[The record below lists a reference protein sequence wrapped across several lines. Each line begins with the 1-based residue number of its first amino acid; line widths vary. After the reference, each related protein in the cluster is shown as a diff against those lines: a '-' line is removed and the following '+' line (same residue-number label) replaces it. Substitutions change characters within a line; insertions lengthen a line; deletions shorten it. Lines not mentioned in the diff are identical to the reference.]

1 MSTTATTTNEAEG
14 FSTAEASVAALNATV
29 DDAVNALASAIEAAE
44 TVVAKFGMTIVRNN
58 APHFVIEHP
67 EGASPRKRVRSDE
80 SPTASSASITEA
92 VAAAETAT
100 VAASSA
106 TEATKAIENIDAA
119 IAAVE
124 AACAPEPD
132 ADCAP
137 VDCAPIDCAPVP
149 ICRSLSG

>member
-1 MSTTATTTNEAEG
+1 MSTTTPTATTTNEGEG

-100 VAASSA
+100 VAAEAA
-106 TEATKAIENIDAA
+106 TEAIENIDAA

-132 ADCAP
+132 VDCAP
-137 VDCAPIDCAPVP
+137 VDCAPMP

>member
-1 MSTTATTTNEAEG
+1 MSTTTTTTTTTIEAEG

-29 DDAVNALASAIEAAE
+29 DDVVNALASAIEAAE

-92 VAAAETAT
+92 VAAEAS
-100 VAASSA
+100 ASSA
-106 TEATKAIENIDAA
+106 TEASSAIENIDAA

-132 ADCAP
+132 VDCAP
-137 VDCAPIDCAPVP
+137 VDCAPVP

>member
-1 MSTTATTTNEAEG
+1 MSTTTTTTTTTIEAEG

-106 TEATKAIENIDAA
+106 TEASSAIENIDAA

-132 ADCAP
+132 
-137 VDCAPIDCAPVP
+137 VDCAPVP

>member
-1 MSTTATTTNEAEG
+1 MSTTTTTTTTTNEAEG

-106 TEATKAIENIDAA
+106 TEASSAIENIDAA

-137 VDCAPIDCAPVP
+137 VP

>member
-1 MSTTATTTNEAEG
+1 MSTTTTTTATNEAEG

-58 APHFVIEHP
+58 APHFVLEHP

-106 TEATKAIENIDAA
+106 IENIDAA

-137 VDCAPIDCAPVP
+137 VP

>member
-1 MSTTATTTNEAEG
+1 MSTTATTTTEAEG

-100 VAASSA
+100 VAAEAATEA

-137 VDCAPIDCAPVP
+137 VP

>member
-1 MSTTATTTNEAEG
+1 MCTTATTTTEAEG

-80 SPTASSASITEA
+80 ASSPTASSASITEA

-100 VAASSA
+100 VAAEAAIEASSA
-106 TEATKAIENIDAA
+106 TKATEAIDAA

-132 ADCAP
+132 
-137 VDCAPIDCAPVP
+137 VDCAPVP

>member
-1 MSTTATTTNEAEG
+1 MSTTATTTTEAEG

-44 TVVAKFGMTIVRNN
+44 TVVAMFGMTIVRNN

-100 VAASSA
+100 VAAEASSATKA

-132 ADCAP
+132 ADCE
-137 VDCAPIDCAPVP
+137 PVP

>member
-1 MSTTATTTNEAEG
+1 MSTTATTTTEADG

-100 VAASSA
+100 VAAEAATEA

-137 VDCAPIDCAPVP
+137 VP

>member
-1 MSTTATTTNEAEG
+1 MSTTTTTTTIEAEG

-100 VAASSA
+100 VAA
-106 TEATKAIENIDAA
+106 TEAIENIDAA

-132 ADCAP
+132 VDCAP

>member
-106 TEATKAIENIDAA
+106 TEATETIENIDAA

-132 ADCAP
+132 VDCAP

>member
-1 MSTTATTTNEAEG
+1 MSITTTE
-14 FSTAEASVAALNATV
+14 AEASVAALNTTV

-100 VAASSA
+100 VAAEAA
-106 TEATKAIENIDAA
+106 TEASSAIENIDAA

-132 ADCAP
+132 VDCAP
-137 VDCAPIDCAPVP
+137 VDCAPVP

>member
-1 MSTTATTTNEAEG
+1 MSTTTTTTTTEAEG

-100 VAASSA
+100 VAAEAA
-106 TEATKAIENIDAA
+106 TEATETIENIDAA

-137 VDCAPIDCAPVP
+137 VP